1 MNMDKIVIGPVGT
14 QGKTVISTEEYRQ
27 LMNDQQSTD
36 ELIIRRMQFMEA
48 LCRNVIRI
56 ELEKVRH
63 GSKG

>member
-1 MNMDKIVIGPVGT
+1 
-14 QGKTVISTEEYRQ
+14 
-27 LMNDQQSTD
+27 MNDQQSTD